1 MNQGSSTFTNHCMI
15 AANALALFGKGSD
28 INVIL
33 FETQD
38 KFPKSRYHHQVWVR
52 TLQFQGLVW
61 EPISSTA
68 FEGRG
73 QVSAWQ
79 IVGQAIGD
87 LITLQ
92 VVVKIR
98 GRIKRNMMQKS
109 HFQFT
114 CKLHGNF
121 SCRQGTANKWQLWR
135 YGPWDTFDKID
146 ERSSLGL
153 SKVYTRQ
160 MLNT

>member
-1 MNQGSSTFTNHCMI
+1 MI

-38 KFPKSRYHHQVWVR
+38 KFLKSRYHHQILFTH

-79 IVGQAIGD
+79 IVGQA
-87 LITLQ
+87 
-92 VVVKIR
+92 R
-98 GRIKRNMMQKS
+98 RSNNS
-109 HFQFT
+109 A
-114 CKLHGNF
+114 
-121 SCRQGTANKWQLWR
+121 SR
-135 YGPWDTFDKID
+135 Y
-146 ERSSLGL
+146 
-153 SKVYTRQ
+153 
-160 MLNT
+160 